1 MAGTSRVNRQ
11 VHARFCERLEVKFLR
26 PTRCLAS
33 CRPSR
38 SSGQRCVKPYLNRA
52 SRRYIM
58 NNLSGSNCIPFT
70 GHEHAIHNVRRVM
83 ETEQHRRRSVLG
95 QSSEGREL
103 NIESATASYEGWM
116 RSCTAVVASD
126 LRSKH
131 EQMKES
137 PFQFLRGTFYR
148 WAQLWPSICAQLCD
162 APKVLA
168 VGDLHVNSFGT
179 WRDAE
184 GRLCWGVDDFDE
196 SYPLAYTNDIV
207 RLAASL
213 KIVID
218 AGSLSIRFKDG
229 CGAILDGYLQQ
240 FREGGCPI
248 VLAEREQKLD
258 KLGVDSFKPPSDF
271 WGKLNRLPTVRHSL
285 ASDLKHAL
293 EKTLPDPK
301 MEYKIVR
308 RQAGLGSLGQKR
320 FVAIARWQGGFIA
333 REAKSMLPSACSWL
347 NDQIGH
353 RQSYYEE
360 AISSAIRSPDPFQ
373 VIEGS
378 WLIRRLS
385 PDSNP
390 IDIQSLPKHRD
401 EHMLLHAMGSETAN
415 VHLGTKGQTTKILN
429 DLQKRKPAWLREAA
443 VRMACIL
450 EKDWNRYRKF

>member
-1 MAGTSRVNRQ
+1 M
-11 VHARFCERLEVKFLR
+11 K
-26 PTRCLAS
+26 
-33 CRPSR
+33 
-38 SSGQRCVKPYLNRA
+38 
-52 SRRYIM
+52 
-58 NNLSGSNCIPFT
+58 
-70 GHEHAIHNVRRVM
+70 
-83 ETEQHRRRSVLG
+83 TEQLRRKSALG
-95 QSSEGREL
+95 QSSQGREL
-103 NIESATASYEGWM
+103 NFESATANYEGWM
-116 RSCTAVVASD
+116 RSCTAVVSSD

-148 WAQLWPSICAQLCD
+148 WAQLWPSICAELCD

-229 CGAILDGYLQQ
+229 CGAILDGYLQSL
-240 FREGGCPI
+240 REGGCPI

-258 KLGVDSFKPPSDF
+258 KLGVDSFKQPSDF
-271 WGKLNRLPTVRHSL
+271 WGELNRLPTVRHSL
-285 ASDLKHAL
+285 ARDLKHAL
-293 EKTLPDPK
+293 QKTLPDPK
-301 MEYKIVR
+301 MEYKVVR
-308 RQAGLGSLGQKR
+308 REAGLGSLGQKR
-320 FVAIARWQGGFIA
+320 YVAIARWQGGFIA

-373 VIEGS
+373 VIDGS

-401 EHMLLHAMGSETAN
+401 VPKLLHAMGSEAAN
-415 VHLGTKGQTTKILN
+415 VHLGTKGQAPKILN
-429 DLQKRKPAWLREAA
+429 DLQKRKPTWLRDAA
-443 VRMACIL
+443 VRMARIL
-450 EKDWNRYRKF
+450 EKDWNRYRKP

>member
-1 MAGTSRVNRQ
+1 MKAEQ
-11 VHARFCERLEVKFLR
+11 LR
-26 PTRCLAS
+26 RKSA
-33 CRPSR
+33 
-38 SSGQRCVKPYLNRA
+38 
-52 SRRYIM
+52 
-58 NNLSGSNCIPFT
+58 
-70 GHEHAIHNVRRVM
+70 
-83 ETEQHRRRSVLG
+83 LG

-103 NIESATASYEGWM
+103 NIESATTSYERWM
-116 RSCTAVVASD
+116 RSCTAVVSSD

-137 PFQFLRGTFYR
+137 PFLFLRGTFYR
-148 WAQLWPSICAQLCD
+148 WAQLWPSICAELCN

-196 SYPLAYTNDIV
+196 SYPLAYTNDLV

-218 AGSLSIRFKDG
+218 AESLSIRFKDG
-229 CGAILDGYLQQ
+229 CDAILDGYLQSLC
-240 FREGGCPI
+240 EGGCAI
-248 VLAEREQKLD
+248 VLAEREQTLD
-258 KLGVDSFKPPSDF
+258 KLGTDSFKPPSDF
-271 WGKLNRLPTVRHSL
+271 WGKLNRLPTVRHPL
-285 ASDLKHAL
+285 ANDLKHAL

-301 MEYKIVR
+301 MDYKVVR
-308 RQAGLGSLGQKR
+308 RQAGMGSLGQKR
-320 FVAIARWQGGFIA
+320 FVAIARWNGGFIA

-347 NDQIGH
+347 NDEIGH
-353 RQSYYEE
+353 RQSHYEE

-390 IDIQSLPKHRD
+390 IDIQCLPKHRD
-401 EHMLLHAMGSETAN
+401 VPMLLHAMGSEAAN
-415 VHLGTKGQTTKILN
+415 VHLGTKGQAIRILN
-429 DLQKRKPAWLREAA
+429 DLKKRKSNWLRDAA
-443 VRMACIL
+443 ARMARAV
-450 EKDWNRYRKF
+450 EKDWKHNRKS